1 MIHMYIVAKQNPL
14 IRENDEESK
23 KKNHVIQLEERD
35 QQIAGMKKELRK
47 KDREL
52 RTTKIELNTT
62 LEVLEE
68 ASHREVGNQLRLR
81 QTERIIS
88 QKERTIEEQKSIIQK
103 QDTMIHKLKD
113 EKQLLSDQRLC
124 KICYNEEL
132 QVLPIPCGHL
142 TSCRG
147 CARKTLQC
155 PVCRKRIEK
164 LESAFLP

>member
-1 MIHMYIVAKQNPL
+1 M
-14 IRENDEESK
+14 RENDEESK
-23 KKNHVIQLEERD
+23 KKKHEIQLDERD
-35 QQIAGMKKELRK
+35 QQNAWMKKELRK
-47 KDREL
+47 RDREI
-52 RTTKIELNTT
+52 TKAKMELKTT
-62 LEVLEE
+62 LGVLEE
-68 ASHREVGNQLRLR
+68 ASDREVGNQLRLR

-88 QKERTIEEQKSIIQK
+88 QKERTIEEQKTIIQK

-132 QVLPIPCGHL
+132 QVLPVPCGHL

>member
-1 MIHMYIVAKQNPL
+1 
-14 IRENDEESK
+14 
-23 KKNHVIQLEERD
+23 
-35 QQIAGMKKELRK
+35 MKKELRK

-52 RTTKIELNTT
+52 KTT

-68 ASHREVGNQLRLR
+68 ASDREVGNQLRLR

-88 QKERTIEEQKSIIQK
+88 QKERTIEEQKRIIQK

-132 QVLPIPCGHL
+132 QVLPIPCGHFS
-142 TSCRG
+142 SCRN
-147 CARKTLQC
+147 CASKTLQC